1 LHFSQNDALVV
12 FSPSE
17 GKKKAS
23 VPRPRQ
29 TSQIALLYPKHDSH
43 FSGFVKYLAISTRTP
58 LFSLPFT
65 AAATTTVLLPLLL
78 EQKTPIVDE
87 AQSRVVDAL
96 TRCMRIFFFTL
107 ILFFQFASFV
117 TNFAPRDDNV
127 NDSDN
132 DTIITDASVVVVE
145 LSSFFLFFFFS
156 FAGSSRT
163 TTTTTTERVVRERET
178 K

>member
-1 LHFSQNDALVV
+1 LHFSQNDSFVV

-17 GKKKAS
+17 GKKKAL

-58 LFSLPFT
+58 LFSPPFT
-65 AAATTTVLLPLLL
+65 AATVLLLPLLRGRGLLL

-96 TRCMRIFFFTL
+96 TRCMC
-107 ILFFQFASFV
+107 V
-117 TNFAPRDDNV
+117 
-127 NDSDN
+127 
-132 DTIITDASVVVVE
+132 
-145 LSSFFLFFFFS
+145 SFFL
-156 FAGSSRT
+156 R
-163 TTTTTTERVVRERET
+163 
-178 K
+178 